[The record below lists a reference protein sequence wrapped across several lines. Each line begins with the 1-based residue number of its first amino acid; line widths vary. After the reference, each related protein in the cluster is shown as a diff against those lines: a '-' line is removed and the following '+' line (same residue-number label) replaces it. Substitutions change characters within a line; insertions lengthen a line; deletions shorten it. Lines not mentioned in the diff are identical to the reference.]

1 MGTYKCLDFTCYD
14 SNGNYSCFFYYY
26 WKNRFMAWLKLTV
39 LALLLC
45 VACGVNVKT
54 NQSFILDPSITYPE
68 ERNVAV
74 AWPITPVTIEEIK

>member
-1 MGTYKCLDFTCYD
+1 
-14 SNGNYSCFFYYY
+14 
-26 WKNRFMAWLKLTV
+26 MAWLKLTV

-68 ERNVAV
+68 ERNVAI
-74 AWPITPVTIEEIK
+74 AWPVVPITIDVIK